1 MSRKEVVKGD
11 SSTTK
16 LRIVSDN
23 KAKYKDTTLLN
34 DILYKWPCLYSLLLK
49 FGVHSIVLTTDIKKA
64 YLQININEEH
74 RDYLNNQGVIIR
86 YRFTEVIFGVT
97 SSEFLVNRTVQMHAK
112 KKQLK
117 YQSWIRWEN

>member
-1 MSRKEVVKGD
+1 M
-11 SSTTK
+11 
-16 LRIVSDN
+16 
-23 KAKYKDTTLLN
+23 
-34 DILYKWPCLYSLLLK
+34 LLK

-74 RDYLNNQGVIIR
+74 RDYLRFLWYRNLHQGVIIR

-117 YQSWIRWEN
+117 YQS